1 MIRNLTYYLI
11 LVLLLA
17 GCQTA
22 RESISE
28 DKLTWNE
35 FYETRLFR
43 DVQMAALLPDSKTF
57 ADCIPKRSLDVIV
70 TDYDKAVEQG
80 EVDLQAFVEDNF
92 DLPGQ
97 VATSYESDTSRS
109 MKEHIEELWPH
120 LTREPDEKGTETSRI
135 PLPNEYVV
143 PGGRFREVYYW
154 DSYFTMEGLR
164 ISGKEELAREM
175 TDNFAF
181 LLQSQGF
188 IPNGNRAY
196 YSGRSQPPFFSLMVS
211 LVAEDDR
218 DLFVSYLPDM
228 LREYEFWMKGSEDL
242 SKVNYAILRV
252 IRMPDGSILNRYWD
266 HYSTPRPESYRED
279 VIIAGENESREENDT
294 YRHLRAG
301 AESGWDFSSRWLEDG
316 KSLSTIHTTDIVP
329 VDLNSLLY
337 HLELKIAQ
345 AYNWSDDRESAA
357 RFLKLADQRKNAINQ
372 YLWNDEVG
380 FYLDYDIEKG
390 SSTSIPSLAAAYPLY
405 FQAADKAKA
414 KKVASRLLEDFLQPG
429 GFVTTLENTGQQWDW
444 PNGWAPLQWITINGL
459 FNYGYIDAGE
469 EAIDRWLRR
478 NREVYKATGKMMEK
492 YNVVDTTLLAGGG
505 EYALQDGFGWTN
517 GVALALEEIQ
527 NNRDKAEEMKVQ
539 VEAEQE

>member
-164 ISGKEELAREM
+164 VSELDELAIHM
-175 TDNFAF
+175 ADNFAY
-181 LLQSQGF
+181 LIETHGF

-196 YSGRSQPPFFSLMVS
+196 YNGRSQPPFFSLMVD
-211 LVAEDDR
+211 LVARNNRE
-218 DLFVSYLPDM
+218 LFISYLPEM
-228 LREYEFWMKGSEDL
+228 IKEYEFWMKGKEDL
-242 SKVNYAILRV
+242 SKINYEILRV
-252 IRMPDGSILNRYWD
+252 VRMPDGSVLNRYWD
-266 HYSTPRPESYRED
+266 HYNTPRPESYRED
-279 VIIAGENESREENDT
+279 VHIGSESDESEEK
-294 YRHLRAG
+294 YRQLRAG
-301 AESGWDFSSRWLEDG
+301 AESGWDFSSRWLADG
-316 KSLSTIHTTDIVP
+316 KTLATIHTTDIVP
-329 VDLNSLLY
+329 VDLNALLY

-345 AYNWSDDRESAA
+345 AYNWSEQLEEADQY
-357 RFLKLADQRKNAINQ
+357 LKLASARKKAINK
-372 YLWNDEVG
+372 YLWDAEAS
-380 FYLDYDIEKG
+380 FYMDYDVKAG
-390 SSTSIPSLAAAYPLY
+390 AHTSIPSLAAAYPLY
-405 FQAADKAKA
+405 FQLADKAQAKA
-414 KKVASRLLEDFLQPG
+414 VAVRLGEDFLQPG
-429 GFVTTLENTGQQWDW
+429 GFVTTLESTGQQWDW

-459 FNYGYIDAGE
+459 FRYGYYELGE
-469 EAIDRWLRR
+469 EATDRWLRR
-478 NREVYKATGKMMEK
+478 NRQVYKATGKMMEK
-492 YNVVDTTLLAGGG
+492 YNVVDTSLLAGGG

-527 NNRDKAEEMKVQ
+527 NNKNKAEALKVEKEVS
-539 VEAEQE
+539 VE